1 MLTGHRLQPAVA
13 GFAPY
18 IRIDLTFVFD
28 SPKGDY
34 KMPRTI
40 KTDPNLKPGKPAK
53 PANLSEQASRE
64 WDRLTGELE
73 ASRIHVS
80 AAHRATLYLAATIAA
95 DVAAMWKVIEAE
107 GLYWTNKKTG
117 EPKEHP
123 AAKRMDAL
131 RRDYL
136 KALTML
142 GLRAAVADPE
152 PDTSE
157 TLEDVLNG

>member
-1 MLTGHRLQPAVA
+1 
-13 GFAPY
+13 
-18 IRIDLTFVFD
+18 
-28 SPKGDY
+28 
-34 KMPRTI
+34 MPRTV
-40 KTDPNLKPGKPAK
+40 KTDPNLKPGKPTK
-53 PANLSEQASRE
+53 PANLSERASRE

-73 ASRIHVS
+73 AARIHVS
-80 AAHRATLYLAATIAA
+80 EAHRATLSLASTIAA
-95 DVAAMWKVIEAE
+95 DIAASWKVIETE

-142 GLRAAVADPE
+142 GLRASVADPE
-152 PDTSE
+152 PDKSG
-157 TLEDVLNG
+157 TLEDFINS

>member
-1 MLTGHRLQPAVA
+1 L
-13 GFAPY
+13 
-18 IRIDLTFVFD
+18 
-28 SPKGDY
+28 
-34 KMPRTI
+34 PRTV

-53 PANLSEQASRE
+53 PANLSPRASRE

-73 ASRIHVS
+73 SARIHLS
-80 AAHRATLYLAATIAA
+80 EAHRATLYLASTIAA
-95 DVAAMWKVIEAE
+95 DIATQWKVIETE

-142 GLRAAVADPE
+142 GLRASVAEPE
-152 PDTSE
+152 EDKGQ
-157 TLEDVLNG
+157 TLEEILAG